1 MNPPLKQFPVIL
13 KSILMFSLL
22 MVFMSVVSY
31 FGYLSLHG
39 LFGVEKP
46 EKVVEGVFT
55 GANDI
60 KAFLFY
66 QAITSLGSFLLTAYL
81 FSALESGKP
90 LEHLRLKS
98 PVGIKFIVL
107 GIFAMVAAQFFI
119 EFLVEVN
126 SKLPFPASVVD
137 EYQKKIAAITNALM
151 DFKDVPRL
159 LFTTFVLAIVPAFA
173 EEFFFRG
180 LFLGDML
187 KNKVNPVFAIAL
199 SGLFFA
205 LAHFEFNNTLAIWVL
220 GSFLGYLYYVS
231 GSLWVPIAA
240 HFTNNFLTVLLKYLF
255 NIGVISTDFA
265 EAATPWYLTLTSM
278 LLFSG
283 CIYLF
288 YKWRIA
294 PSFEEPEVEMV
305 SDNELPDS

>member
-46 EKVVEGVFT
+46 EEVVAGIFS

-81 FSALESGKP
+81 FSALESAKP

-98 PVGIKFIVL
+98 HTPLKFIL
-107 GIFAMVAAQFFI
+107 LSIFAMIAAQFFI
-119 EFLVEVN
+119 EFLVEIN
-126 SKLPFPASVVD
+126 SKLPYPSSLID
-137 EYQKKIAAITNALM
+137 DYQKKIAAITNALM

-159 LFTTFVLAIVPAFA
+159 LFTTFVLAVVPAFA

-180 LFLGDML
+180 LFLGDLL
-187 KNKVNPVFAIAL
+187 KNKVNPTVAIML

-240 HFTNNFLTVLLKYLF
+240 HFTNNFITVLLKYLF
-255 NIGVISTDFA
+255 IIGVLSTDFS
-265 EAATPWYLTLTSM
+265 EASTSWYLTIASVI
-278 LLFSG
+278 LFSG

-288 YKWRIA
+288 YKWRIT
-294 PSFEEPEVEMV
+294 PDFEEPVMEPI